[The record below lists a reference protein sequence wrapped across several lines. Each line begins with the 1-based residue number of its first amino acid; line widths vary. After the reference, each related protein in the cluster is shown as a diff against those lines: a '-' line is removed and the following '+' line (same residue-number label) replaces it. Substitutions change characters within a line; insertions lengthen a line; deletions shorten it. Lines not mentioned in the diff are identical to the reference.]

1 MSTIPGLSSGPSGVA
16 FEAGKVASGIV
27 EALKAQP
34 AVLALTVANIGMML
48 FIFYAL
54 HSAATFRDTMLK
66 ANNEYQREV
75 AQLLSKCVVPDP
87 K

>member
-1 MSTIPGLSSGPSGVA
+1 MNPGLGE
-16 FEAGKVASGIV
+16 EAGATARGLI

-34 AVLALTVANIGMML
+34 AVLALTVANIGMMV

-54 HSAATFRDTMLK
+54 HSAAAFRDTTLK
-66 ANNEYQREV
+66 ANSDYQREV
-75 AQLLSKCVVPDP
+75 TQLLAKCVVPDT